1 MLDDEPFMLK
11 LMCRLLA
18 NLGFTQV
25 TSCDNGRTALAWLD
39 SSTEPPD
46 LILLDLNMPEMDGLE
61 FVRHLVERLYSGSLI
76 LISGEDER
84 MLQAAE
90 KLVQMHN
97 ISVLGYLRK
106 LVKPEALYALLEKW
120 TPFSPPPRWCGEE
133 SLRRGRAACR
143 HSQRRAGQ
151 LLPAQGGGRHR

>member
-11 LMCRLLA
+11 LMGRLLV

-25 TSCDNGRTALAWLD
+25 TSCASGRTALAWLD

-61 FVRHLVERLYSGSLI
+61 FVRPLVKRLYSGSLT

-90 KLVQMHN
+90 KLVQMHS
-97 ISVLGYLRK
+97 ISVLEYLRK
-106 LVKPEALYALLEKW
+106 PVKPEALSALLEKW
-120 TPFSPPPRWCGEE
+120 TSFSPPPPMVR
-133 SLRRGRAACR
+133 
-143 HSQRRAGQ
+143 
-151 LLPAQGGGRHR
+151 